1 MLYALVRAS
10 SPPQKSGGA
19 IMADVALDYVVP
31 SDRLAPYVTLFYLF
45 RADLPA
51 FEDTERA
58 DHAQLRFRLS
68 PGTAEYRF
76 ADGKHEIAAPNHF
89 VGPTSGAVRSRA
101 DGPLRVFGMGLTPAG
116 WEALTGIDADK
127 ALNCV
132 MDASDRLGLIASDIG
147 RLLAACTTA
156 EEMAALAEV
165 RLQALIGVGH
175 AATLGF
181 VRAVDTWLTDG
192 PSPAIEDLIA
202 ATGLSRRQ
210 VERRCNAL
218 YGAPPK
224 LLARKYRALRA
235 AVALADGQEAPDAFY
250 DQSHM
255 IREIKQ
261 FTGLTPRR
269 MRDPG
274 VLAKLTITQRRAL
287 EGRVSAIISDT

>member
-1 MLYALVRAS
+1 MTDVAT
-10 SPPQKSGGA
+10 
-19 IMADVALDYVVP
+19 DVALDYVVP
-31 SDRLAPYVTLFYLF
+31 SKALAPYVTLFYLF
-45 RADLPA
+45 RADVPR

-68 PGTAEYRF
+68 AGAADYRF
-76 ADGKHEIAAPNHF
+76 ADGKRVVAAANHF
-89 VGPTSGAVRSRA
+89 VGPTSGAVRSGA
-101 DGPLRVFGMGLTPAG
+101 DGPVRVFGMGLTPAG

-132 MDASDRLGLIASDIG
+132 MDAADRLGLVASDIAEA
-147 RLLAACTTA
+147 LSACKTAA
-156 EEMAALAEV
+156 EMAAIAEA

-175 AATLGF
+175 AATLRF
-181 VRAVDTWLTDG
+181 VRAVDAWLTDG
-192 PSPAIEDLIA
+192 PSPEIDDLVV

-235 AVALADGQEAPDAFY
+235 AVALADGHEPPDAFY

-274 VLAKLTITQRRAL
+274 TLAKLTIGQRRAL
-287 EGRVSAIISDT
+287 EGRVAPIISNT